1 MEEEDVLKEAFFSP
15 SDGEGATLQAL
26 FDAFSKAAELNPEP
40 GEEAG
45 EEPQG
50 EGELVFDHG
59 RCAYARWCSL
69 ATWSSFFLSVDAR
82 FVFLCTHGIERRCAL
97 SSYHPHPVFHGTR
110 WFWFYVLRLDR
121 SFSRALA
128 ANTAMLA
135 MLLTI
140 IAVARPQRRDVG
152 RLDAVVSG
160 MCQPPDARTPLLP

>member
-82 FVFLCTHGIERRCAL
+82 FVFLCVVRMVLKDGVRYLHTIRIPSFTEQDGFGSTCCVWIDCFLEFCSEYRNARHAIDHHCRCA
-97 SSYHPHPVFHGTR
+97 SAKAGCGS
-110 WFWFYVLRLDR
+110 
-121 SFSRALA
+121 A
-128 ANTAMLA
+128 
-135 MLLTI
+135 
-140 IAVARPQRRDVG
+140 
-152 RLDAVVSG
+152 
-160 MCQPPDARTPLLP
+160 